1 MDIAGPVLE
10 AEDVSRLGHVRDQR
24 VVARVL
30 PMMGVEAA
38 ESPADGGPR
47 ADDRSIHVD
56 RQARQLEPGQRLGHE
71 IPIQGDE
78 RRQRLLGE
86 LPQPIGD
93 RPAGGQSG
101 QATEARHQRIPAEVP
116 QVLEAPGPDVEQRQ
130 QHHRDPRTAVVAA
143 QSREG
148 LTQPRPQI
156 DLAQIAPEQLQAA
169 VRRERLGDELDREIT
184 LDHPPQGRYRQ
195 AHQRGLQCAGERIGV
210 FSLETALEASL
221 IHVPRSFPSR
231 LFADW
236 G

>member
-1 MDIAGPVLE
+1 MRIEPPEG
-10 AEDVSRLGHVRDQR
+10 
-24 VVARVL
+24 
-30 PMMGVEAA
+30 
-38 ESPADGGPR
+38 PADRGTRP
-47 ADDRSIHVD
+47 DDRPIHVD
-56 RQARQLEPGQRLGHE
+56 RQARQLEPRQRLGHE

-78 RRQRLLGE
+78 GRQRLLGE
-86 LPQPIGD
+86 LAQPVGHG
-93 RPAGGQSG
+93 ATGGQPG
-101 QATEARHQRIPAEVP
+101 QAAEARHQRIAAEVA

-143 QSREG
+143 ESREG

-156 DLAQIAPEQLQAA
+156 DLAQIAPEQLQTA

-195 AHQRGLQCAGERIGV
+195 AHQRGLQCERECIGV